1 MIDERKFSTVLSTFA
16 ATLATELSPPQILEN
31 LVGQVVELLPVSG
44 AGFTL
49 ISTTRAPHYVAA
61 SDTEALCFEQLQTDL
76 LQGPGISAYAAG
88 EPVLIPDL
96 RADDRYPRF
105 APAALA
111 AGLGAV
117 FAFPLGHGSDRFG
130 ALDLY
135 RGAAGDLAPRDLE
148 MSGTLADVA
157 AAYLLNAGVREEA
170 RRTADRFR
178 HGAFH
183 DALTGLPNRVLLQ
196 ERLDHAAARSIRSHA
211 DAAVLFID
219 LDHFKTINDEH
230 GHHVGDQLL
239 LAVTRRLTDGMRT
252 GDTLARLGGDEFVLL
267 CEDLVHPSDAHVI
280 AERIQRSLAEP
291 FVLAE
296 HTVTISASVGL
307 AYAGPG
313 SQVSERLI
321 ADADAAMYKAK
332 LARAATSENRRRVL
346 Q

>member
-1 MIDERKFSTVLSTFA
+1 
-16 ATLATELSPPQILEN
+16 
-31 LVGQVVELLPVSG
+31 
-44 AGFTL
+44 
-49 ISTTRAPHYVAA
+49 
-61 SDTEALCFEQLQTDL
+61 
-76 LQGPGISAYAAG
+76 
-88 EPVLIPDL
+88 
-96 RADDRYPRF
+96 
-105 APAALA
+105 
-111 AGLGAV
+111 
-117 FAFPLGHGSDRFG
+117 
-130 ALDLY
+130 
-135 RGAAGDLAPRDLE
+135 
-148 MSGTLADVA
+148 
-157 AAYLLNAGVREEA
+157 
-170 RRTADRFR
+170 
-178 HGAFH
+178 
-183 DALTGLPNRVLLQ
+183 
-196 ERLDHAAARSIRSHA
+196 LDHAAARSIRSHA

-219 LDHFKTINDEH
+219 LDHFKAINDEH